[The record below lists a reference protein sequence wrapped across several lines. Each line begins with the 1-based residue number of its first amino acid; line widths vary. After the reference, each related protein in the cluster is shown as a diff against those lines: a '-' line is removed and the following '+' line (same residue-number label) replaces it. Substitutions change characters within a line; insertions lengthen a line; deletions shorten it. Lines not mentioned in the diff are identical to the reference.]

1 MTDLDMEIKRAE
13 RELDALK
20 LKLFRLKAQ
29 RTAQRR
35 ADHCRRVRADPAVIA
50 KQRQSMLAVWRD
62 PVKRARIL
70 EGQKLALLEK
80 KLVSE

>member
-1 MTDLDMEIKRAE
+1 MSDLDDEIARRE
-13 RELDALK
+13 RELAAAK
-20 LKLFRLKAQ
+20 LELYRLKAL

-35 ADHCRRVRADPAVIA
+35 AAHCRRTRGDPAVLA

-80 KLVSE
+80 KLAAA